1 MSDMHTAEH
10 ARAVTQHRSDR
21 LFDLYRTG
29 VYLYGAFVLGVLACA
44 LWLGADEVLTACIP
58 FSALFVILVGGLTAW
73 RRRRQRTA
81 D

>member
-1 MSDMHTAEH
+1 MSDVHTAEQ
-10 ARAVTQHRSDR
+10 ARAVARNRQDR
-21 LFDLYRTG
+21 LLDRCQTA

-44 LWLGADEVLTACIP
+44 LGLGAEGVLTACIP

>member
-29 VYLYGAFVLGVLACA
+29 VYLYGAFVLGFSPARCGLAPTKC
-44 LWLGADEVLTACIP
+44 
-58 FSALFVILVGGLTAW
+58 
-73 RRRRQRTA
+73 
-81 D
+81 